1 MINDNTVIL
10 KTMYS
15 QPKHIDSTID
25 EYLQYDLES
34 LVRYEYLAGQVYP
47 LLGDSHN
54 LKIIAENLFARL
66 RTQLYGTD
74 CHVFSSDMKVKIES
88 MNAFYYPEVSVVKD
102 SHDKNL
108 YFKSHPCLIAE
119 VISPITERIDRN
131 EKFFNYRQIPSLQE
145 YILVHQLEAKVEIY
159 RKAYQ
164 DKWLLETLTQDSIL
178 KLHSVN
184 VEITMAEIYED
195 VEFEQLSMNNE

>member
-1 MINDNTVIL
+1 
-10 KTMYS
+10 MYT
-15 QPKHIDSTID
+15 QPKYVDSTID

-34 LVRYEYLAGQVYP
+34 LVRYEYIAGQLYP
-47 LLGDSHN
+47 LLGESHN

-74 CHVFSSDMKVKIES
+74 CHVFSSDMKVRIES

-102 SHDKNL
+102 SQDREI
-108 YFKSHPCLIAE
+108 YFKTRPCLIAE

-131 EKFFNYRQIPSLQE
+131 EKLLNYRQIPSLQE
-145 YILVHQLEAKVEIY
+145 YILVHQSEAKIEVY
-159 RKAYQ
+159 RKVYQ
-164 DKWLLETLTQDSIL
+164 NNWLLETLTKDSIL
-178 KLHSVN
+178 KLQSVN

-195 VEFEQLSMNNE
+195 VEFEQLSMSNEQ

>member
-1 MINDNTVIL
+1 
-10 KTMYS
+10 MYT
-15 QPKHIDSTID
+15 QPKYVDSTID

-34 LVRYEYLAGQVYP
+34 LVRYEYIAGQLYP
-47 LLGDSHN
+47 LLGESHN

-74 CHVFSSDMKVKIES
+74 CYVFSSDMKVRIES

-102 SHDKNL
+102 SQDREI
-108 YFKSHPCLIAE
+108 YFKSRPCLIAE

-131 EKFFNYRQIPSLQE
+131 EKFFNYRQIPNLQE
-145 YILVHQLEAKVEIY
+145 YILVHQLEVKIEVY
-159 RKAYQ
+159 RKVYQ
-164 DKWLLETLTQDSIL
+164 NNWLLETLTKDSIL
-178 KLHSVN
+178 KLQSVN

-195 VEFEQLSMNNE
+195 VEFEQLSMSNEQ

>member
-1 MINDNTVIL
+1 
-10 KTMYS
+10 MYT
-15 QPKHIDSTID
+15 QPKYVDSTID

-34 LVRYEYLAGQVYP
+34 LVRYEYIAGQLYP
-47 LLGDSHN
+47 LLGESHH

-74 CHVFSSDMKVKIES
+74 CHVFSSDMKVRIES

-102 SHDKNL
+102 SQDREI
-108 YFKSHPCLIAE
+108 YFKTRPCLIAE

-145 YILVHQLEAKVEIY
+145 YILVHQLEVKIEVY
-159 RKAYQ
+159 RKVYQ
-164 DKWLLETLTQDSIL
+164 NNWLLETLTKDSIL
-178 KLHSVN
+178 KLQSVN

-195 VEFEQLSMNNE
+195 VEFEQLSMNNYQ

>member
-1 MINDNTVIL
+1 
-10 KTMYS
+10 MYT
-15 QPKHIDSTID
+15 QPKYVDSTID

-34 LVRYEYLAGQVYP
+34 LVRYEYIAGQLYP
-47 LLGDSHN
+47 LLGESHN

-74 CHVFSSDMKVKIES
+74 CHVFSSDMKVRIES

-102 SHDKNL
+102 SQDREI
-108 YFKSHPCLIAE
+108 YFKTRPCLIAE

-131 EKFFNYRQIPSLQE
+131 EKLFNYRQIPSLQE
-145 YILVHQLEAKVEIY
+145 YILVHQSEAKIEVY
-159 RKAYQ
+159 RKVYQ
-164 DKWLLETLTQDSIL
+164 NNWLLETLTKDSIL
-178 KLHSVN
+178 KLQSVN

-195 VEFEQLSMNNE
+195 VEFEQLSMSNEQ

>member
-1 MINDNTVIL
+1 
-10 KTMYS
+10 MYS
-15 QPKHIDSTID
+15 QPKYIDSTID
-25 EYLQYDLES
+25 EYLQFDLES
-34 LVRYEYLAGQVYP
+34 LVRYEYLGGQVYP
-47 LLGDSHN
+47 VIGDSHN

-74 CHVFSSDMKVKIES
+74 CHVFSSDMKVRIES

-131 EKFFNYRQIPSLQE
+131 EKLFNYRQIPSLQE
-145 YILVHQLEAKVEIY
+145 YILVDQSEMKVEIY
-159 RKAYQ
+159 RKVYRNN
-164 DKWLLETLTQDSIL
+164 WLLEIVTGDSIL
-178 KLHSVN
+178 KLQSVHL
-184 VEITMAEIYED
+184 EITMAEIYED
-195 VEFEQLSMNNE
+195 VEFEQ